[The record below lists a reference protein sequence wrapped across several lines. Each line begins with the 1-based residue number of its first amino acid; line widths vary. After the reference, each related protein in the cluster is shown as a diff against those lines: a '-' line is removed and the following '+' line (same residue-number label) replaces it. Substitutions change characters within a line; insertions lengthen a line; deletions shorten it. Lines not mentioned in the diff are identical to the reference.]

1 MIAHSVIGVPM
12 KRVCLLFAF
21 PILLAS
27 CATTPPANVENACS
41 IFREKPDWFDASLAV
56 EKKYGLPIQV
66 QLAIMRQ
73 ESSFRHNAAPP
84 RERILGIPMWWRVSS
99 AYGYAQV
106 KDDTWDWYREKTG
119 NWGADR
125 DEYED
130 AVDFMGW
137 YADISQKT
145 LGISKWDAYN
155 QYLAYHEGH
164 GGWQRKTYN
173 SKGWLIS
180 VAKKVDANA
189 RMYGEQLRGCRD
201 SLKSSPWWWPF

>member
-1 MIAHSVIGVPM
+1 MLP
-12 KRVCLLFAF
+12 L
-21 PILLAS
+21 LLAS
-27 CATTPPANVENACS
+27 CATTSPSNVENACR
-41 IFREKPDWFDASLAV
+41 IFREKPDWFDASLTV
-56 EKKYGLPIQV
+56 EQKYGLPIQV

-84 RERILGIPMWWRVSS
+84 RDSFLGIPMWWRVSS

-106 KDDTWDWYREKTG
+106 KDETWDWYKDRTG

-125 DEYED
+125 DDYDD

-137 YADISQKT
+137 YADVSQKT

-173 SKGWLIS
+173 SKGWLVS
-180 VAKKVDANA
+180 VARKVDANA
-189 RMYGEQLRGCRD
+189 RMYGEQLRSCRH

>member
-1 MIAHSVIGVPM
+1 MTVRSVIGVPM
-12 KRVCLLFAF
+12 KRICLLFAF

-56 EKKYGLPIQV
+56 EQKYGLPIQV

-84 RERILGIPMWWRVSS
+84 REKVLGIPMWWRVSS
-99 AYGYAQV
+99 AYGYAQA
-106 KDDTWDWYREKTG
+106 KDGTWDWYKEKTG

-125 DEYED
+125 DEYDD

-164 GGWQRKTYN
+164 GGWQRKTWS
-173 SKGWLIS
+173 SKGWLIG

-189 RMYGEQLRGCRD
+189 RMYGEQLRGCRE
-201 SLKSSPWWWPF
+201 SLKSSSRWWPF

>member
-1 MIAHSVIGVPM
+1 M

-66 QLAIMRQ
+66 QLDIMRQ
-73 ESSFRHNAAPP
+73 ESSFRHNAAHP

-164 GGWQRKTYN
+164 GGWQRKTWS
-173 SKGWLIS
+173 SKGWLIG

>member
-1 MIAHSVIGVPM
+1 
-12 KRVCLLFAF
+12 
-21 PILLAS
+21 
-27 CATTPPANVENACS
+27 VENACL
-41 IFREKPDWFDASLAV
+41 IFREKPDWFDASLTV
-56 EKKYGLPIQV
+56 ERKYGLPIQV

-84 RERILGIPMWWRVSS
+84 RDSFLGIPMWWRVSS

-106 KDDTWDWYREKTG
+106 KDETWDWYKDKTG

-125 DEYED
+125 DDYDD

-137 YADISQKT
+137 YADVSQKT

-173 SKGWLIS
+173 SKGWLVS
-180 VAKKVDANA
+180 VARKVDANA
-189 RMYGEQLRGCRD
+189 RMYGEQLRSCRH

>member
-1 MIAHSVIGVPM
+1 M
-12 KRVCLLFAF
+12 KRICLLFAF

-56 EKKYGLPIQV
+56 EQKYGLPIQV

-84 RERILGIPMWWRVSS
+84 REKVLGIPMWWRVSS
-99 AYGYAQV
+99 AYGYAQA
-106 KDDTWDWYREKTG
+106 KDGTWDWYKEKTG

-125 DEYED
+125 DEYDD

-164 GGWQRKTYN
+164 GGWQRKTWS
-173 SKGWLIS
+173 SKGWLIG

-189 RMYGEQLRGCRD
+189 RMYGEQLRGCRE
-201 SLKSSPWWWPF
+201 SLKSSSRWWPF

>member
-1 MIAHSVIGVPM
+1 M
-12 KRVCLLFAF
+12 
-21 PILLAS
+21 LAS
-27 CATTPPANVENACS
+27 CASSPPSNVENACR
-41 IFREKPDWFDASLAV
+41 IFREKPDWFDASLDA
-56 EKKYGLPIQV
+56 EQKYGLPIQV

-73 ESSFRHNAAPP
+73 ESSFRHDAAPP
-84 RERILGIPMWWRVSS
+84 RDTFLGIPMWWRVSS

-106 KDDTWDWYREKTG
+106 KDGTWDWYKDKTG

-125 DEYED
+125 DDYDD

-137 YADISQKT
+137 YADLSQRT

-164 GGWQRKTYN
+164 GGWKRKTYN
-173 SKGWLIS
+173 RKGWLVR
-180 VAKKVDANA
+180 VARNVDANA

-201 SLKSSPWWWPF
+201 SLGSSPWWWPF

>member
-1 MIAHSVIGVPM
+1 MQRI
-12 KRVCLLFAF
+12 CLFLML
-21 PILLAS
+21 PLLLAS
-27 CATTPPANVENACS
+27 CATAPPSNVENACR
-41 IFREKPDWFDASLAV
+41 IFREKPDWFDASLTV
-56 EKKYGLPIQV
+56 ERKYGLPIQV

-84 RERILGIPMWWRVSS
+84 RDSFLGIPMWWRVSS

-106 KDDTWDWYREKTG
+106 KDETWDWYKDKTG

-125 DEYED
+125 DDYDD

-137 YADISQKT
+137 YADVSQKT

-173 SKGWLIS
+173 SKGWLVS
-180 VAKKVDANA
+180 VARKVDANA
-189 RMYGEQLRGCRD
+189 RMYGEQLRSCRH

>member
-1 MIAHSVIGVPM
+1 MQRI
-12 KRVCLLFAF
+12 CLFLML
-21 PILLAS
+21 PLLLAS
-27 CATTPPANVENACS
+27 CVTAPPSNVENACR
-41 IFREKPDWFDASLAV
+41 IFREKPDWFDASLTV
-56 EKKYGLPIQV
+56 ERKYGLPIQV

-84 RERILGIPMWWRVSS
+84 RDSFLGIPMWWRVSS

-106 KDDTWDWYREKTG
+106 KDETWDWYKDKTG

-125 DEYED
+125 DDYDD

-137 YADISQKT
+137 YADVSQKT

-173 SKGWLIS
+173 SKSWLVS
-180 VAKKVDANA
+180 VARKVDANA
-189 RMYGEQLRGCRD
+189 RMYGEQLRSCRH

>member
-1 MIAHSVIGVPM
+1 MLP
-12 KRVCLLFAF
+12 L
-21 PILLAS
+21 LLAS
-27 CATTPPANVENACS
+27 CATAPPSNVENACR
-41 IFREKPDWFDASLAV
+41 IFREKPDWFDASLTV
-56 EKKYGLPIQV
+56 ERKYGLPIQV

-84 RERILGIPMWWRVSS
+84 RDSFLGIPMWWRVSS

-106 KDDTWDWYREKTG
+106 KDETWDWYKDKTG

-125 DEYED
+125 DDYDD

-137 YADISQKT
+137 YADVSQKT

-173 SKGWLIS
+173 GKGWLVS
-180 VAKKVDANA
+180 VARKVDANA
-189 RMYGEQLRGCRD
+189 RMYGEQLRSCRH

>member
-1 MIAHSVIGVPM
+1 MLP
-12 KRVCLLFAF
+12 L
-21 PILLAS
+21 LLAS
-27 CATTPPANVENACS
+27 CATAPPSNVENACR
-41 IFREKPDWFDASLAV
+41 IFREKPDWFDASLTV
-56 EKKYGLPIQV
+56 EQKYGLPIQV

-73 ESSFRHNAAPP
+73 ESSFRHNAVPP
-84 RERILGIPMWWRVSS
+84 RDSFLGIPMWWRVSS

-106 KDDTWDWYREKTG
+106 KDETWDWYKDKTG

-125 DEYED
+125 DDYDD

-137 YADISQKT
+137 YADVSQKT

-173 SKGWLIS
+173 GKGWLVS
-180 VAKKVDANA
+180 VARKVDANA
-189 RMYGEQLRGCRD
+189 RMYGEQLRSCRH